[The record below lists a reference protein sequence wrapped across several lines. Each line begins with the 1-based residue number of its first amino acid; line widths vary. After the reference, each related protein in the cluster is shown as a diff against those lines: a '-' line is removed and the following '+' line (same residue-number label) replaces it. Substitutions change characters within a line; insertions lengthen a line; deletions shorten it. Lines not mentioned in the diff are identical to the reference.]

1 MNGAE
6 RLLLSLRPT
15 VHGGWP
21 LRQVHLQPPKGG
33 SHEEALY
40 HRRSVLGHDLGLCRQ
55 RMRSRFAALELQLVG
70 IERRVH
76 VLELRRAALELQLV
90 ALGLRFSTPTVQL
103 GGVELRFERGA
114 PVLELRFVALERQLV
129 ILELR
134 FATFEFWFTTPKK
147 RACFRPG
154 SGRLRDWT
162 RFGVPRDFG
171 PEGRSIWRS
180 PRVARAPRIRHLC
193 VRCTAMSSKSSDRKE
208 MHWGKRRAATQ
219 CAALSRR
226 RLVRYGSALAVDWRH
241 FR

>member
-1 MNGAE
+1 M
-6 RLLLSLRPT
+6 
-15 VHGGWP
+15 GGWP
-21 LRQVHLQPPKGG
+21 SGKFTCNRPGG

-55 RMRSRFAALELQLVG
+55 RMRSRF
-70 IERRVH
+70 
-76 VLELRRAALELQLV
+76 AALELQLV

-162 RFGVPRDFG
+162 RFGVPPDFG
-171 PEGRSIWRS
+171 PAGRSIWRS
-180 PRVARAPRIRHLC
+180 PRGDSRSTNPAPIRALHRDVVQEFRSQRDAL
-193 VRCTAMSSKSSDRKE
+193 
-208 MHWGKRRAATQ
+208 GKAACRYPVYRAFTPAFGSLRQ
-219 CAALSRR
+219 RAGGGLAPFPLASR
-226 RLVRYGSALAVDWRH
+226 
-241 FR
+241 